1 MKVTATLEGDQI
13 FTLDVS
19 EDLELENFK
28 ALLEFECG
36 VQSSQ
41 IVIFHNGVPLGD
53 DKKTLNGYGIKDGDV
68 LLIQRALRSTQ
79 PPVQLRGTAPTGS
92 LNWGNVQI
100 PNNSSRPQSGRNQ
113 AGSGQLRQTPVDPDS
128 PEYIR
133 DMFLAD
139 PHQLSLLKERNP
151 ELAAAL
157 LSGNLQEFASML
169 QRQRQERADRDMQR
183 IRTMNAD
190 PFDLEAQKQ
199 IAEEIRMSNV
209 NQNMEIAME
218 YSPES
223 FGKVVMLYINCKL
236 DGHPVKAFVDSGA
249 QMTFMSVAC
258 AERCHIMRLL
268 DQRWAGIAKGVGT
281 QKIVGR
287 VHVAQIQIEN
297 DFLPSSFSVMEDQP
311 MDLVLGLDML
321 KRHQCCIDL
330 KNNVLRIGTTGTE
343 TPFLAESELPVTDR
357 LAFGE
362 EGGQMEVEDK
372 QLAEME
378 DKELAEAMDRSVREA
393 AQGTSSSSSSQSLP
407 SQSSS
412 ASGVS
417 SSSSG
422 AGVASFPEAS
432 IQRIVEMGFTREEAI
447 LELQRKNGNVDVAAA
462 ALLARSLKLP
472 SSVNR

>member
-1 MKVTATLEGDQI
+1 MYFD
-13 FTLDVS
+13 F
-19 EDLELENFK
+19 
-28 ALLEFECG
+28 
-36 VQSSQ
+36 
-41 IVIFHNGVPLGD
+41 LG
-53 DKKTLNGYGIKDGDV
+53 I
-68 LLIQRALRSTQ
+68 AA
-79 PPVQLRGTAPTGS
+79 APTGS

-100 PNNSSRPQSGRNQ
+100 PNSSSRPQSARNQ
-113 AGSGQLRQTPVDPDS
+113 AGSGQSRQTPVDRDS

-151 ELAAAL
+151 ELAGAL

-321 KRHQCCIDL
+321 KRHQVRCSLFYRTCNKKMHKRTL
-330 KNNVLRIGTTGTE
+330 KTNCYY
-343 TPFLAESELPVTDR
+343 
-357 LAFGE
+357 
-362 EGGQMEVEDK
+362 
-372 QLAEME
+372 
-378 DKELAEAMDRSVREA
+378 
-393 AQGTSSSSSSQSLP
+393 
-407 SQSSS
+407 
-412 ASGVS
+412 
-417 SSSSG
+417 
-422 AGVASFPEAS
+422 
-432 IQRIVEMGFTREEAI
+432 FTYD
-447 LELQRKNGNVDVAAA
+447 N
-462 ALLARSLKLP
+462 
-472 SSVNR
+472 

>member
-1 MKVTATLEGDQI
+1 MKVTATLEGEQI
-13 FTLDVS
+13 LNLDVS
-19 EDLELENFK
+19 DDLELENFK
-28 ALLEFECG
+28 ALLEFESG

-41 IVIFHNGVPLGD
+41 IVIFHNGVALRD

-68 LLIQRALRSTQ
+68 LLMRRGVLNAQPLPPSTGGV
-79 PPVQLRGTAPTGS
+79 PVGG
-92 LNWGNVQI
+92 LNWSDVQI
-100 PNNSSRPQSGRNQ
+100 PNQSRPQSARNQ
-113 AGSGQLRQTPVDPDS
+113 PPAQQQQHGAADRDS
-128 PEYIR
+128 PEFIR

-151 ELAAAL
+151 ELADAL
-157 LSGNLQEFASML
+157 LSGDLQAFAAVL

-199 IAEEIRMSNV
+199 IAEEIRMTNV

-236 DGHPVKAFVDSGA
+236 NGHPVKAFVDSGA
-249 QMTFMSVAC
+249 QMTFMSSAC
-258 AERCHIMRLL
+258 AERCSIMRLL
-268 DQRWAGIAKGVGT
+268 DHRWAGIAKGVGT

-330 KNNVLRIGTTGTE
+330 KNNVLHIGTTGTE

-357 LAFGE
+357 LAFSDGE
-362 EGGQMEVEDK
+362 GEQMIQDK

-378 DKELAEAMDRSVREA
+378 DRELAEAM
-393 AQGTSSSSSSQSLP
+393 AQSSKDTSQPPATSGLRTGGSSSSTSVTSSI
-407 SQSSS
+407 
-412 ASGVS
+412 
-417 SSSSG
+417 
-422 AGVASFPEAS
+422 PEAS
-432 IQRIVEMGFTREEAI
+432 IQRIVDLGFSRDQAVS
-447 LELQRKNGNVDVAAA
+447 ELQRTNGNVDAAA
-462 ALLARSLKLP
+462 TALVARSFANVRP
-472 SSVNR
+472 PPRR

>member
-1 MKVTATLEGDQI
+1 M
-13 FTLDVS
+13 
-19 EDLELENFK
+19 
-28 ALLEFECG
+28 
-36 VQSSQ
+36 
-41 IVIFHNGVPLGD
+41 
-53 DKKTLNGYGIKDGDV
+53 
-68 LLIQRALRSTQ
+68 
-79 PPVQLRGTAPTGS
+79 
-92 LNWGNVQI
+92 NWGNVQI
-100 PNNSSRPQSGRNQ
+100 PNSSSRPQSARNQ
-113 AGSGQLRQTPVDPDS
+113 AGSGQSRQTPVDRDS

-151 ELAAAL
+151 ELAGAL

-321 KRHQCCIDL
+321 KRHQVRCSLFYRTCNKKMHKRTL
-330 KNNVLRIGTTGTE
+330 K
-343 TPFLAESELPVTDR
+343 
-357 LAFGE
+357 
-362 EGGQMEVEDK
+362 
-372 QLAEME
+372 
-378 DKELAEAMDRSVREA
+378 
-393 AQGTSSSSSSQSLP
+393 TSCYY
-407 SQSSS
+407 
-412 ASGVS
+412 
-417 SSSSG
+417 
-422 AGVASFPEAS
+422 
-432 IQRIVEMGFTREEAI
+432 FTYD
-447 LELQRKNGNVDVAAA
+447 N
-462 ALLARSLKLP
+462 
-472 SSVNR
+472 